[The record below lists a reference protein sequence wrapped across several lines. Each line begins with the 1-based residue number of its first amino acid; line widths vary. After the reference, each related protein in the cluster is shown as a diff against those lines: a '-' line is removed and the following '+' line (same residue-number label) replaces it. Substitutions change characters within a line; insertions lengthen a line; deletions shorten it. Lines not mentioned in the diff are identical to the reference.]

1 MILSLRVRA
10 CVRASERACVC
21 VCVCSHFLPKQRD
34 LTFSPQIWSKTN
46 LELEIQKTNVA
57 IRIST
62 LKIICMPVF
71 RQKEQL
77 WLFPPK
83 FTKKAFSVWN
93 FEKLIPDTES
103 APPTYLVCQLSGK
116 MDNFEFFDP
125 NLTKK
130 GFWGRDFE
138 KLCPDAKSAHPRYYL
153 C

>member
-10 CVRASERACVC
+10 CVRASVRACVC
-21 VCVCSHFLPKQRD
+21 VCVCVCVCSDFLPKQRD

-77 WLFPPK
+77 YFW
-83 FTKKAFSVWN
+83 V
-93 FEKLIPDTES
+93 
-103 APPTYLVCQLSGK
+103 
-116 MDNFEFFDP
+116 
-125 NLTKK
+125 NLGT
-130 GFWGRDFE
+130 
-138 KLCPDAKSAHPRYYL
+138 A
-153 C
+153 